1 MSKTSQKDY
10 SQTVNLP
17 RTDFHMKANLPKR
30 EPSILGEW
38 EEMDLYGRIR
48 KAMHGKEKRVL
59 HDGPPYANGD
69 IHIGTAFN
77 KILKD
82 FVVKYFTMTGYD
94 SPYVPGWDCHGL
106 PIEYK
111 VLSELGEGAKRKSRM
126 EIRAGCA
133 EYALKYVDIQREQFR
148 RLGVLGD
155 WGKPYLTM
163 SHDYESKIV
172 EVFGELY
179 AAGYVYK
186 GKKPVH
192 WCPSCRTALAEA
204 EVEYGE
210 HTSPSVYV
218 RFPVTGPIGQLEGD
232 VYFLI
237 WTTTPWTLPA
247 NLAICLHPDFTYVAM
262 KVGDDTY
269 IVAESLVLGVV
280 AQCGFDRYEVV
291 GKFTG
296 KELEG
301 TRYRHVLTGKEC
313 QIILGEHVTLEQGTG
328 CVHTAP
334 GHGQEDYVVALRY
347 GLDAFSPVDDDGRF
361 TDEAGEFAGLNVFDA
376 NDAIRE
382 NLLKTGAL
390 LQSDSLTHSYPHC
403 WRCMNPIIF
412 RATPQWFIEV
422 DAHHLR
428 DRALQCV
435 KKVRW
440 VPAWGADRIGLMI
453 SARPDW
459 CISRQRAWGVPI
471 PVFYCRSCTQP
482 YLTPETL
489 AHLLEMVKENGINI
503 WFEREARELLPQGTA
518 CPCGGKDFDK
528 EENILDV
535 WFESGVSHR
544 AVLEPHDELTFPADI
559 YLEGSDQHRGWFQS
573 SLLPSVAMRETA
585 PYKTVITAGFVVDG
599 EGMKMS
605 KKLGNAVNPQEV
617 IEQYGAEV
625 LRLWVASENYTQDVT
640 ISPEIL
646 SQVADAYRKIRN
658 TWRFMLGNLYDF
670 DPACDIVAYGEL
682 EEIDKWA
689 LHRLQELK
697 KKVINAYERFEFHQV
712 YHSLYNF
719 CTGDLSSFYLDVLKD
734 RLYTFAPRSRE
745 RRSSQ
750 TVLLELLKDLIRLA
764 APLLSFTAEEAWRCL
779 PEGARE
785 EDSVHLAQMPQV
797 QDDLIDME
805 MADRWTNLLEIRSL
819 VLKALEDARRDGLI
833 GNSLEAKVVVRSG
846 GDTSRLL
853 ESFVPSLPS
862 VFIVSEVELFE
873 EADAETPAVDVSR
886 AAGVK
891 CARCWNYRTSVG
903 FNPDYPDICDR
914 CVVQVE
920 SGLE

>member
-1 MSKTSQKDY
+1 VPKTSQKDY
-10 SQTVNLP
+10 SKTVNLP
-17 RTDFHMKANLPKR
+17 KTEFRMKANLPKR
-30 EPSILGEW
+30 EPSILEGW
-38 EEMDLYGRIR
+38 EETDLYGRIR
-48 KAMHGKEKRVL
+48 KAMRGKDKRVL

-82 FVVKYFTMTGYD
+82 FIVKYFTMTGYD

-111 VLSELGEGAKRKSRM
+111 VLSELGEDAKQKSRM

-155 WGKPYLTM
+155 WDNPYLTM
-163 SHDYESKIV
+163 SHEYESTIV

-179 AAGYVYK
+179 AGGYIYK

-192 WCPSCRTALAEA
+192 WCPSCSTALAEA
-204 EVEYGE
+204 EVEYSE

-218 RFPVTGPIGQLEGD
+218 KFPAVGRIGRLEGD
-232 VYFLI
+232 VYYLI

-247 NLAICLHPDFTYVAM
+247 NLAICLHPDFTYVGM
-262 KVGDDTY
+262 KVGDETY
-269 IVAESLVLGVV
+269 IVAEPLVLGVV
-280 AQCGFDRYEVV
+280 AQCGIDRYEIV

-301 TRYRHVLTGKEC
+301 NRYRHVLTGKEC
-313 QIILGEHVTLEQGTG
+313 PIILGQHVTLEQGTG

-334 GHGQEDYVVALRY
+334 GHGQEDYVVGLRY
-347 GLDAFSPVDDDGRF
+347 DLDVFSPVDDDGRF
-361 TDEAGEFAGLNVFDA
+361 TDEAGDFAGMTVFDA
-376 NDAIRE
+376 NEPICDT
-382 NLLKTGAL
+382 LDKTGAL
-390 LQSDSLTHSYPHC
+390 LQSDSLAHSYPHC

-412 RATPQWFIEV
+412 RATPQWFVEL
-422 DAHHLR
+422 DANNLR
-428 DRALQCV
+428 DRALKCV
-435 KKVRW
+435 KDVRW
-440 VPAWGADRIGLMI
+440 VPAWGEERIGLMI
-453 SARPDW
+453 SGRPDW

-471 PVFYCRSCTQP
+471 PVFYCKSCAEP
-482 YLTPETL
+482 FLSPETL
-489 AHLLEMVKENGINI
+489 ENLVELVKENGINV
-503 WFEREARELLPQGTA
+503 WFERQARDLLPDGTA
-518 CPCGGKDFDK
+518 CPCGGTEFDK

-544 AVLEPHDELTFPADI
+544 AVLEPHEELTFPADV

-573 SLLPSVAMRETA
+573 SLLPSVATRDTA
-585 PYKTVITAGFVVDG
+585 PYKTLITAGFVVDG

-605 KKLGNAVNPQEV
+605 KKLGNAVSPQEV

-646 SQVADAYRKIRN
+646 VQVADAYRKIRN

-670 DPACDIVAYGEL
+670 DPVSDSVAYGEL
-682 EEIDKWA
+682 EEIDRWA

-697 KKVINAYERFEFHQV
+697 KKVIDAYERFEFHQV
-712 YHSLYNF
+712 YHGVYNF

-734 RLYTFAPRSRE
+734 RLYTFAAGSRE
-745 RRSSQ
+745 RRSAQ
-750 TVLLELLKDLIRLA
+750 TVLLEMLKDLIRLA
-764 APLLSFTAEEAWRCL
+764 APTLSFTAEEAWRCL
-779 PEGARE
+779 PESARE
-785 EDSVHLAQMPQV
+785 HDSVHLAQMPRV
-797 QDDLIDME
+797 RDDLLDAE
-805 MADRWTNLLEIRSL
+805 LAGRWTELLEVRSF

-833 GNSLEAKVVVRSG
+833 GNSLEAKVVVKTS

-853 ESFVPSLPS
+853 EGFVLSLPS
-862 VFIVSEVELFE
+862 VFIVSEVELSD
-873 EADAETPAVDVSR
+873 EADAEEPAVSVSK
-886 AAGVK
+886 AAGAK
-891 CARCWNYRTSVG
+891 CVRCWNYKTSVG
-903 FNPDYPDICDR
+903 CNPLYPDICDR

>member
-1 MSKTSQKDY
+1 VSKTSQKDY

-17 RTDFHMKANLPKR
+17 KTEFRMKANLPKR
-30 EPSILGEW
+30 EPSILEEW

-48 KAMHGKEKRVL
+48 KAMRGKQKRVL

-82 FVVKYFTMTGYD
+82 FIVKYFTMTGYD

-111 VLSELGEGAKRKSRM
+111 VLSELGEDAKQKSRM

-155 WGKPYLTM
+155 WDKPYLTM
-163 SHDYESKIV
+163 SHEYESKIV

-179 AAGYVYK
+179 AGGYIYK

-192 WCPSCRTALAEA
+192 WCPTCSTALAEA
-204 EVEYGE
+204 EVEYSE

-218 RFPVTGPIGQLEGD
+218 KFPAVGRIGQLESD
-232 VYFLI
+232 VYYLI

-247 NLAICLHPDFTYVAM
+247 NLAICLHPDFTYVGM
-262 KVGDDTY
+262 KVGDETY

-280 AQCGFDRYEVV
+280 AQCGIDRYEIV

-301 TRYRHVLTGKEC
+301 TRYRHVLTGEEC
-313 QIILGEHVTLEQGTG
+313 PIILGQHVTLEQGTG

-334 GHGQEDYVVALRY
+334 GHGQEDYVVGLRY
-347 GLDAFSPVDDDGRF
+347 DLDVFSPVDDDGRF
-361 TDEAGEFAGLNVFDA
+361 TDEAGDFAGMNVFDA
-376 NDAIRE
+376 NDAIRVA
-382 NLLKTGAL
+382 LAKTGAL
-390 LQSDSLTHSYPHC
+390 LQSDSLAHSYPHC

-412 RATPQWFIEV
+412 RATPQWFIEL
-422 DAHHLR
+422 DANNLR
-428 DRALQCV
+428 DRALKCV
-435 KKVRW
+435 KEVRW
-440 VPAWGADRIGLMI
+440 VPAWGAERIGLMI

-471 PVFYCRSCTQP
+471 PVFYCKSCAQP
-482 YLTPETL
+482 FLSPETL
-489 AHLLEMVKENGINI
+489 ENLVEMVKEDGINV
-503 WFEREARELLPQGTA
+503 WFERDASELLPEGTT
-518 CPCGGKDFDK
+518 CPCGGTEFDK

-544 AVLEPHDELTFPADI
+544 AVLEPHEELTFPADV

-573 SLLPSVAMRETA
+573 SLLPSVAMRDTA
-585 PYKTVITAGFVVDG
+585 PYKTLITAGFVVDG

-646 SQVADAYRKIRN
+646 VQVADAYRKIRN

-670 DPACDIVAYGEL
+670 DPVSDSVAYEEL

-697 KKVINAYERFEFHQV
+697 KKVIRAYERFEFHQV
-712 YHSLYNF
+712 YHGLYNF

-745 RRSSQ
+745 RRSAQ
-750 TVLLELLKDLIRLA
+750 TVLLEILKDLVRLA
-764 APLLSFTAEEAWRCL
+764 APMLSFTAEEAWRCL
-779 PEGARE
+779 PESARE
-785 EDSVHLAQMPQV
+785 QDSVHLAQMPQV
-797 QDDLIDME
+797 RDDLLDAE
-805 MADRWTNLLEIRSL
+805 LAGRWAELLAVRSF

-833 GNSLEAKVVVRSG
+833 GNSLEAKVVVKTC
-846 GDTSRLL
+846 GDTARLL
-853 ESFVPSLPS
+853 EDFLPSLPS
-862 VFIVSEVELFE
+862 VFIVSEVELSD
-873 EADAETPAVDVSR
+873 EADAEEPAVNVVK
-886 AAGVK
+886 AAGEK
-891 CARCWNYRTSVG
+891 CVRCWNYKTSVG
-903 FNPDYPDICDR
+903 CNPDYPDICDR